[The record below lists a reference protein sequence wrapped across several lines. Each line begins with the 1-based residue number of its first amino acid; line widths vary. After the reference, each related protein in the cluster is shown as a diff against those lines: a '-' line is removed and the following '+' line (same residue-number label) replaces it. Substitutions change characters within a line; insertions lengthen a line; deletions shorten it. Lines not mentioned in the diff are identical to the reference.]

1 MKKLWILLVLAT
13 FVLPVF
19 ADDALVLPQGVLR
32 ISIAPSY
39 GFADKTWDKDGEAQ
53 DITSTI
59 GTKSDGVKYFNV
71 GIAFEYGINDWIT
84 GALQWTPGWNIWSTM
99 GFDKTSLPAGA
110 LGLSPPLPPT
120 TLIPL
125 YLDKATLGS
134 FLDLFLGAKI
144 QIVGKKA
151 PVQND
156 QMRFSVAP
164 GVKIPLP
171 GASAAD
177 VKPTEDEAF
186 VVKEPDNH
194 LWGMGARLYFDYN
207 VTPEFFVNLYSEFIY
222 YPEQKVSDSV
232 NFGDD
237 VKVSKG
243 YDWTIEIEPQYW
255 APVADGMIF
264 KAFLPFTYKM
274 TPDYKIDGT
283 KIADSA
289 STILSVTPALG
300 LFFTK
305 TFMPIELEV
314 GYRWPLMGT
323 NNTVMNVVYIL
334 GRFYMKF

>member
-1 MKKLWILLVLAT
+1 MKKLWILIILAGL
-13 FVLPVF
+13 VLPVF

-32 ISIAPSY
+32 LSLAPSY
-39 GFADKTWDKDGEAQ
+39 GFASEKWDKDGDAQ
-53 DITSTI
+53 DITI
-59 GTKSDGVKYFNV
+59 GVGTKSDGVQYFNL
-71 GIAFEYGINDWIT
+71 GIALEYGVTDWIT
-84 GALQWTPGWNIWSTM
+84 AALQWTPGWNIWSTM
-99 GFDKTSLPAGA
+99 GFDKQ
-110 LGLSPPLPPT
+110 
-120 TLIPL
+120 LIAPNTYL
-125 YLDKATLGS
+125 YFDQGVLGS
-134 FLDLFLGAKI
+134 FADLFAGAKI
-144 QIVGKKA
+144 QIIGKKA
-151 PVQND
+151 PVANEA
-156 QMRFSVAP
+156 MRFSVAP
-164 GVKIPLP
+164 GVKIPMP

-177 VKPTEDEAF
+177 KKPTEDEAF
-186 VVKEPDNH
+186 VAKEPDNH

-237 VKVSKG
+237 VKVAKG
-243 YDWTIEIEPQYW
+243 YDWTIEVEPQYW

-283 KIADSA
+283 KQTDKA
-289 STILSVTPALG
+289 STILTMTPALG

-323 NNTVMNVVYIL
+323 NNTVMNVVYVL

>member
-1 MKKLWILLVLAT
+1 
-13 FVLPVF
+13 
-19 ADDALVLPQGVLR
+19 
-32 ISIAPSY
+32 
-39 GFADKTWDKDGEAQ
+39 
-53 DITSTI
+53 
-59 GTKSDGVKYFNV
+59 
-71 GIAFEYGINDWIT
+71 
-84 GALQWTPGWNIWSTM
+84 M
-99 GFDKTSLPAGA
+99 GFDKQQIGPSTYLYFDKGVLGSYADLFAGA
-110 LGLSPPLPPT
+110 KL
-120 TLIPL
+120 
-125 YLDKATLGS
+125 
-134 FLDLFLGAKI
+134 

-151 PVQND
+151 PVVND
-156 QMRFSVAP
+156 VMRFSVAP

-177 VKPTEDEAF
+177 VKPNEDKAF

-194 LWGMGARLYFDYN
+194 LWGLGARLYFDYN

-222 YPEQKVSDSV
+222 YPEQKISDSV

-237 VKVSKG
+237 KKVAKG

-255 APVADGMIF
+255 APVADGLMF

-283 KIADSA
+283 KVADSA

-305 TFMPIELEV
+305 TFLPIELEV
-314 GYRWPLMGT
+314 GYRYPLLGT
-323 NNTVMNVVYIL
+323 NNTIMNVVYIL

>member
-1 MKKLWILLVLAT
+1 MKKLLILLVLAAI
-13 FVLPVF
+13 VLPVF

-39 GFADKTWDKDGEAQ
+39 GFAKEQWDKDGEAV
-53 DITSTI
+53 DITSDI
-59 GTKSDGVKYFNV
+59 GTKSDGVKYFNL
-71 GIAFEYGINDWIT
+71 GIAFEYGVTDWIT
-84 GALQWTPGWNIWSTM
+84 AAIQWTPGWTLWSTM
-99 GFDKTSLPAGA
+99 GFDKVVVPAAA
-110 LGLSPPLPPT
+110 LGLPSALGN
-120 TLIPL
+120 IPL
-125 YLDKATLGS
+125 YLDQAKLGS
-134 FLDLFLGAKI
+134 FLDLFAGAKI

-151 PVQND
+151 PVVKD
-156 QMRFSVAP
+156 TMRFSVAP

-171 GASAAD
+171 GASSAD
-177 VKPTEDEAF
+177 KKPTEDEAF

-194 LWGMGARLYFDYN
+194 LWGLGGRLYFDYN
-207 VTPEFFVNLYSEFIY
+207 VTPEFFVNLYSEFIF

-237 VKVSKG
+237 NKVAKG
-243 YDWTIEIEPQYW
+243 FDWTIEVEPQYW

-274 TPDYKIDGT
+274 SPDYKIEGT
-283 KIADSA
+283 KVADSA
-289 STILSVTPALG
+289 ASILSVTPALG

-323 NNTVMNVVYIL
+323 NNTIMNVVYIL